1 MVYSNTLNVPLFYGH
16 TAKCVVGVGVT
27 KTFSYFKGNQIFIA
41 VGMGGA
47 RNVLKFLANI
57 LHPILVDTLWPLSN
71 MVTQWIVKRK
81 KTLHCVLCIVLI

>member
-47 RNVLKFLANI
+47 
-57 LHPILVDTLWPLSN
+57 
-71 MVTQWIVKRK
+71 
-81 KTLHCVLCIVLI
+81 